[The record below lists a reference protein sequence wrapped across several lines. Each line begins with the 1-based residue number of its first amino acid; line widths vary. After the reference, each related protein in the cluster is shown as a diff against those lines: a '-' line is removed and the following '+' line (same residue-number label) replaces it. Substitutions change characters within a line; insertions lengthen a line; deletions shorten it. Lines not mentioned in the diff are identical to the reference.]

1 MTTPE
6 ELADSVAWQLDNM
19 ALAGAPAA
27 WDRFERAL
35 RTAKTVQG
43 EKFTQSAA
51 AQEALDG
58 LGWEIGVT
66 VPGSASDGRMII
78 QVTTRPR
85 TQDTSDV
92 FVHWANDDPIHVG
105 TITREG
111 RHDWV
116 AHGLVYGTKAGAAH
130 DVARRAVAAGRT
142 PYQHDYAKMSY
153 R

>member
-1 MTTPE
+1 
-6 ELADSVAWQLDNM
+6 M

-66 VPGSASDGRMII
+66 AP
-78 QVTTRPR
+78 
-85 TQDTSDV
+85 
-92 FVHWANDDPIHVG
+92 
-105 TITREG
+105 
-111 RHDWV
+111 
-116 AHGLVYGTKAGAAH
+116 
-130 DVARRAVAAGRT
+130 
-142 PYQHDYAKMSY
+142 
-153 R
+153 